1 MTDCM
6 KFSGWIQSTRKT
18 RNSNLELFRILTMLS
33 IVAHHYVVNS
43 GLLAADGVVSSNP
56 TTIHSLVL
64 LLVGAWGKIGINSF
78 GLYLLHSPLIY
89 ITFTYL
95 LNSSPIVV
103 SLLNFFVFGGLA
115 YLMTVLIRKTPMKLL
130 IGG

>member
-1 MTDCM
+1 
-6 KFSGWIQSTRKT
+6 
-18 RNSNLELFRILTMLS
+18 MLS

-43 GLLAADGVVSSNP
+43 GLLVADGVINSSP
-56 TTIHSLVL
+56 TVIHSLVL
-64 LLVGAWGKIGINSF
+64 LLVGARGKIVINSF

>member
-6 KFSGWIQSTRKT
+6 KISGGVQSTRKT

-43 GLLAADGVVSSNP
+43 GLLAVDGVINSNP
-56 TTIHSLVL
+56 TAIHSLVL

-78 GLYLLHSPLIY
+78 GLCLLHSPLIY

-103 SLLNFFVFGGLA
+103 SL
-115 YLMTVLIRKTPMKLL
+115 
-130 IGG
+130 

>member
-1 MTDCM
+1 
-6 KFSGWIQSTRKT
+6 
-18 RNSNLELFRILTMLS
+18 MLS

-43 GLLAADGVVSSNP
+43 GLLAADGVINSNP
-56 TTIHSLVL
+56 TAIHSLVL
-64 LLVGAWGKIGINSF
+64 LLVGAWGKIGKNSF
-78 GLYLLHSPLIY
+78 GLYLLYSPLIY

-103 SLLNFFVFGGLA
+103 SLLNFFVFVGLV